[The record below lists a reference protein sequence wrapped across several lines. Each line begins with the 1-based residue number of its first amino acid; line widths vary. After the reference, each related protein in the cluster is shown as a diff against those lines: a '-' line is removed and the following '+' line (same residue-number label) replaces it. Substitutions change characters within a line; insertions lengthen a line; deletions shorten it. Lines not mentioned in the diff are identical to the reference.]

1 MGRSYRWMRVLQAS
15 EIVQLRTGYCF
26 SKKSTAFQMPCTTF
40 SNASSWSLQEVTGLA
55 SFGNTWSLLKGVSC
69 QSHGFMMIG
78 MTRAVPVAWRSSDR
92 CISLSKQ
99 YSEAIK
105 RGVISSRIT
114 PADSSRALI
123 SASHSVPASIS
134 RSCQGL
140 ILPWQVR
147 FAR

>member
-1 MGRSYRWMRVLQAS
+1 
-15 EIVQLRTGYCF
+15 
-26 SKKSTAFQMPCTTF
+26 
-40 SNASSWSLQEVTGLA
+40 
-55 SFGNTWSLLKGVSC
+55 
-69 QSHGFMMIG
+69 
-78 MTRAVPVAWRSSDR
+78 
-92 CISLSKQ
+92 LSKQ